1 MTLNK
6 RQQPWTKHNDWTE
19 YDQEQKTMA
28 MNRKKQR
35 GQQRVYTPEKDKES
49 NMLSFAPIT
58 ATL

>member
-1 MTLNK
+1 
-6 RQQPWTKHNDWTE
+6 
-19 YDQEQKTMA
+19 MA

-35 GQQRVYTPEKDKES
+35 GQQRVYTPKKDKES

>member
-1 MTLNK
+1 
-6 RQQPWTKHNDWTE
+6 
-19 YDQEQKTMA
+19 MA